1 MIFRLGIYKAKHGIL
16 WNDKVLANVCLKLIP
31 KILCVSTIVKNMKH
45 FLLQSYKISKKTLI
59 LFQIQIT
66 FFFSKIKSLAVY
78 IETLKFYYLL
88 LQHVEEYMFDC
99 KKYFSK

>member
-1 MIFRLGIYKAKHGIL
+1 MSEVDSKDFMCEYNREKYET
-16 WNDKVLANVCLKLIP
+16 D
-31 KILCVSTIVKNMKH
+31 